1 MHNAHSIPS
10 AMDLMHSHAMMHH
23 GVTVHFH
30 LAGSINAETDIPL
43 VPPLKHHNFRVFWL
57 NNKEM
62 FFTQKSELILQ
73 EICRKGM
80 EREDSAGDGLDG
92 SKRSAA
98 ASGIPKSN
106 SQDDT
111 GSQAGDDASSQPS
124 LSSAASSNSIA
135 DGMWT
140 EGYGDLERKLESLM
154 RDWQK
159 TPDVLVSL
167 HPIDGSF
174 LVWSVEWL
182 DEYMPGCFRQ
192 AQVSF
197 SSCIPGAIPLADA
210 TSMSSPNLYLFPLE
224 KLAANRAG
232 MMTKHHNGSLNL
244 WTLSFGD
251 DSKFCQVM
259 SVAHAKRASGH
270 RFQVSS

>member
-1 MHNAHSIPS
+1 M
-10 AMDLMHSHAMMHH
+10 
-23 GVTVHFH
+23 
-30 LAGSINAETDIPL
+30 
-43 VPPLKHHNFRVFWL
+43 
-57 NNKEM
+57 
-62 FFTQKSELILQ
+62 
-73 EICRKGM
+73 
-80 EREDSAGDGLDG
+80 
-92 SKRSAA
+92 
-98 ASGIPKSN
+98 PKSN
-106 SQDDT
+106 SQDEA
-111 GSQAGDDASSQPS
+111 SHEDDSSQPS
-124 LSSAASSNSIA
+124 LSSAASTNSLA
-135 DGMWT
+135 EGMWT
-140 EGYGDLERKLESLM
+140 EGFGDLERKLEALM
-154 RDWQK
+154 RDWQR

-244 WTLSFGD
+244 WTINFGD

-270 RFQVSS
+270 RFQVRKPY